1 MRAIAAARSRL
12 ARAKPSALA
21 GLRRAR
27 RRVTADEGGIAA
39 VEFAMV
45 LPILLVLWIG
55 GVEVTSALSI
65 DRRLNNFGASIGDLV
80 SRSEAVSYSQLEDIF
95 DLAHA
100 ALFPYD
106 HAAVKMRVTAVTILA
121 NGDTM
126 VAWSRARNM
135 TAYSTDT
142 NVNDWVPES
151 LRAPAAADSQI
162 IMAEVFYTYR
172 PAVGYVVTSDIELEE
187 RTYFVPRLSPK
198 VKICPA
204 DDQASCVDS
213 I

>member
-1 MRAIAAARSRL
+1 MSPRAA
-12 ARAKPSALA
+12 
-21 GLRRAR
+21 LRRQVR
-27 RRVTADEGGIAA
+27 RILRNEAGIAA

-65 DRRLNNFGASIGDLV
+65 DRRLNNFAASVGDLV

-95 DLAHA
+95 DLADA
-100 ALFPYD
+100 ALFPYHD
-106 HAAVKMRVTAVTILA
+106 AALKVRVTAVTIRA
-121 NGDTM
+121 NGNTQVD
-126 VAWSRARNM
+126 WSRARNT
-135 TAYSTDT
+135 TAYGTDT
-142 NVNDWVPES
+142 NVNDSLPES
-151 LRAPAAADSQI
+151 LRAPAATESQI

-172 PAVGYVVTSDIELEE
+172 PAVGYVVTSDIELDE

-198 VKICPA
+198 VKICPT
-204 DDQASCVDS
+204 DDPASCLDS